1 MVAPLGSTGMA
12 GTCCEYFLFVPFVSG
27 NLQPFQRAKVN
38 LVAPELQYIQ
48 WYSPW
53 ELGKS
58 REASRKSIIM
68 LLRRRFY
75 FVNFWSDGSVLDPS
89 VHFGPSNVPIQYFL
103 ISFIVSY
110 SLPGK
115 KNCKTHQNIS
125 NPQL

>member
-1 MVAPLGSTGMA
+1 
-12 GTCCEYFLFVPFVSG
+12 
-27 NLQPFQRAKVN
+27 
-38 LVAPELQYIQ
+38 
-48 WYSPW
+48 
-53 ELGKS
+53 
-58 REASRKSIIM
+58 M

-115 KNCKTHQNIS
+115 KKLQNPSKHIKTYQTPNSEFQSPKRLARLHLPAAPLFGSHTSEAAQQPS
-125 NPQL
+125 LPS